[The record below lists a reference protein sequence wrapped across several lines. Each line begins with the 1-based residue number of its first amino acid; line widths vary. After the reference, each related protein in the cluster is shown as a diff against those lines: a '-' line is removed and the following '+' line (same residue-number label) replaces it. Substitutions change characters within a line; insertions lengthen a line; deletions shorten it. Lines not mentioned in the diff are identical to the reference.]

1 MVDEAAR
8 FTAEHA
14 VMDANIEIR
23 ELKHLLAVRDNK
35 IKKLEKQLEVLDKEL
50 KKCYNKVNAKEY

>member
-35 IKKLEKQLEVLDKEL
+35 IKKLEKQLEGLDKEL
-50 KKCYNKVNAKEY
+50 KKCYNKVNAKEN

>member
-35 IKKLEKQLEVLDKEL
+35 IKKLEKKLEVLDKEL
-50 KKCYNKVNAKEY
+50 KKCYNKVNAKEN